1 MKEIRP
7 GELHSKNLQATSQVA
22 EDHESPPV
30 SDEPA
35 YNKMN
40 AKNVSSKGA
49 LPSARTKH
57 TAARLDPWPPAAVAT
72 RSGSKQPLDSIRG
85 KNPIAMQLN

>member
-7 GELHSKNLQATSQVA
+7 GDLQATSQVA
-22 EDHESPPV
+22 DQDYESPPV
-30 SDEPA
+30 SEEPA

-40 AKNVSSKGA
+40 AKNVSSKGD

-57 TAARLDPWPPAAVAT
+57 TAAKSEP
-72 RSGSKQPLDSIRG
+72 
-85 KNPIAMQLN
+85 